1 MIIAYAKIYS
11 NKDDREKGCKM
22 NYETRI
28 KQLNTQLGDTEA
40 RFKRVTEKAR
50 KQAMFEAGKMVLGC
64 FESGDADWRGI
75 KREEL
80 EKFFKWSK
88 NVDLFKTRFYTD
100 DFEAGEPNKRL
111 KEYLNK

>member
-1 MIIAYAKIYS
+1 
-11 NKDDREKGCKM
+11 M
-22 NYETRI
+22 NYEQRI
-28 KQLNTQLGDTEA
+28 AKLQKQTQHAEA
-40 RFKRVTEKAR
+40 RYSRATERAK
-50 KQAMFEAGKMVLGC
+50 KQAIYEAGKMVLGC

-75 KREEL
+75 KWEEL